1 MITLGL
7 VLAGGAAGA
16 VLRLLLDTAATARY
30 GRRLPWGIL
39 AANVLGSLLLGLL
52 HDTAPTWLV
61 ALAGTGFCGGLT
73 TYSTLAA
80 DTVRLAGE
88 AAHARRT
95 QSDGESGPG
104 CRRGRAGLVAGVVD
118 ARRVTGRGTVG
129 ACR

>member
-7 VLAGGAAGA
+7 VLAGGAAGS
-16 VLRLLLDTAATARY
+16 VLRLLLDTAAAAHV

-52 HDTAPTWLV
+52 HGTAPGWFV

-80 DTVRLAGE
+80 DTVRLPRALGVLNLALNLVLGL
-88 AAHARRT
+88 AAAALGWWLA
-95 QSDGESGPG
+95 S
-104 CRRGRAGLVAGVVD
+104 
-118 ARRVTGRGTVG
+118 
-129 ACR
+129 

>member
-16 VLRLLLDTAATARY
+16 VLRLLLDTAAAARA

-52 HDTAPTWLV
+52 HDTAPGWLV

-88 AAHARRT
+88 RPRTLGVLNLTANLVLGLCAAALGWWLA
-95 QSDGESGPG
+95 S
-104 CRRGRAGLVAGVVD
+104 
-118 ARRVTGRGTVG
+118 
-129 ACR
+129 